1 MSKKIYF
8 SNSFF
13 LEGTSKPIIK
23 LHNSHYVHRTLLHK
37 FKMPL
42 EENLSNFSNKMVY
55 SYIYP
60 YIWLNPAL
68 VSQISCAWCFL
79 TTKILLDIK
88 SFFPINKYKGK
99 KEFETLF
106 HRGKCNWY
114 NKVCIAT
121 GFPFGVF
128 SIFHMQMKSILDPD
142 TIMTYVCCQVTD
154 VTTILQLPPEKKRG
168 KTTLQGQPQPSILKI
183 PFLDWLNSNWK

>member
-1 MSKKIYF
+1 MSDWYYTWKIDPNLWKWQIFAGSYSIHLTKYQKILLGGSFVYDCLLNFTCHTMKFQNILLATLSLSLRIWFVPLVKANYYVKKKIYF

-60 YIWLNPAL
+60 YKYMAQ
-68 VSQISCAWCFL
+68 S
-79 TTKILLDIK
+79 
-88 SFFPINKYKGK
+88 SFGK
-99 KEFETLF
+99 P
-106 HRGKCNWY
+106 N
-114 NKVCIAT
+114 
-121 GFPFGVF
+121 
-128 SIFHMQMKSILDPD
+128 
-142 TIMTYVCCQVTD
+142 
-154 VTTILQLPPEKKRG
+154 
-168 KTTLQGQPQPSILKI
+168 
-183 PFLDWLNSNWK
+183 